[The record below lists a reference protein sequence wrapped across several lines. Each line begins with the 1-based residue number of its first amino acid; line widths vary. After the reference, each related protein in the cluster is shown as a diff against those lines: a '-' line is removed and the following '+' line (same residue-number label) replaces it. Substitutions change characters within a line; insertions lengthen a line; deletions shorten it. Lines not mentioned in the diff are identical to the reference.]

1 MTYPLLALDVA
12 TNTACV
18 CLINAEGKVFTETA
32 SPGKQHSNT
41 VLPLL
46 QDVLKQAD
54 LTWGDLKMLALGQ
67 GPGSFTGLRIA
78 AAMLAGVNA
87 SLKLPI
93 WGLSS
98 LAITAMQT
106 QSDKPL
112 WVLED
117 ARAGEVF
124 VGYYQQGERLQD
136 DVCKCWSEIQGMPT
150 DSFAAQQ
157 EPAITLPDW
166 HRLPLPMDR
175 AQAMSLLIQTLWD
188 KTDHTAHTPWIQP
201 VYLQLSQAEKNLQH
215 V

>member
-1 MTYPLLALDVA
+1 MTYPVLALDVA
-12 TNTACV
+12 TKHACV
-18 CLINAEGKVFTETA
+18 CLIDAQGQVFTAEA
-32 SPGKQHSNT
+32 SEGKQHSDT

-46 QDVLKQAD
+46 ERVLQQAD
-54 LTWGDLKMLALGQ
+54 LTWPDLKMLVLGQ

-78 AAMLAGVNA
+78 AAMLAGINA

-112 WVLED
+112 WILED

-124 VGYYQQGERLQD
+124 AGYYHQGECLQG
-136 DVCKCWSEIQGMPT
+136 DVCKCWNDVQDMPVGI
-150 DSFAAQQ
+150 FAAHQ
-157 EPAITLPDW
+157 EPAISLADW
-166 HRLPLPMDR
+166 QRLPLNLER
-175 AQAMSLLIQTLWD
+175 AKAMSLLIQTLWD
-188 KTDHTAHTPWIQP
+188 KTDHTVHTPWIQP

-215 V
+215 G

>member
-1 MTYPLLALDVA
+1 MQPILALDVA
-12 TNTACV
+12 TKRACV
-18 CLINAEGKVFTETA
+18 CLINTKGQVFTAEA
-32 SPGKQHSNT
+32 SEGKQHSDT
-41 VLPLL
+41 ILPLL

-54 LTWGDLKMLALGQ
+54 LTWSDLNMLALGQ

-78 AAMLAGVNA
+78 AAMLAGINA

-106 QSDKPL
+106 QNDEPV

-124 VGYYQQGERLQD
+124 VGCYQQGECLQD
-136 DVCKCWSEIQGMPT
+136 AACKPWSEIQNMPAGA
-150 DSFAAQQ
+150 FAAQQ
-157 EPAITLPDW
+157 EPVTDLLDW
-166 HRLPLPMDR
+166 QHLPLNIER
-175 AQAMSLLIQTLWD
+175 GQAMSLLIQALWD

>member
-12 TNTACV
+12 TNVACA
-18 CLINAEGKVFTETA
+18 CLIDAEGKVFTATA
-32 SPGKQHSNT
+32 SSGKQHSNT

-46 QDVLKQAD
+46 QDVLKQAN
-54 LTWGDLKMLALGQ
+54 LTWSDLNMLALGQ

-78 AAMLAGVNA
+78 AAMLAGINA

-98 LAITAMQT
+98 LAITAMQS

-124 VGYYQQGERLQD
+124 AGYYQQGVSLQNDACKAWD
-136 DVCKCWSEIQGMPT
+136 DTQSMPAEA
-150 DSFAAQQ
+150 FVAQQ
-157 EPAITLPDW
+157 EPAIDLKDW
-166 HRLPLPMDR
+166 QRLPLKVER
-175 AQAMSLLIQTLWD
+175 AQAMGLLIQVLWD
-188 KTDHTAHTPWIQP
+188 KTDHTVHTPWIQP
-201 VYLQLSQAEKNLQH
+201 VYLQLSQAEKNLKH
-215 V
+215 E

>member
-1 MTYPLLALDVA
+1 MSYPLLALDVA
-12 TNTACV
+12 TKHACT
-18 CLINAEGKVFTETA
+18 CLINAQGQVFTAEA
-32 SPGKQHSNT
+32 SEGKQHSDT

-46 QDVLKQAD
+46 EDVLQQAG
-54 LTWGDLKMLALGQ
+54 LKWSDLKMLALGQ

-78 AAMLAGVNA
+78 AAMLAGINA

-124 VGYYQQGERLQD
+124 AGYYQQGECLKS
-136 DVCKCWSEIQGMPT
+136 DVCKCWDVLQDMSPE
-150 DSFAAQQ
+150 SFSAQQ
-157 EPAITLPDW
+157 EPAIALPNW
-166 HRLPLPMDR
+166 QRLPLQIDR
-175 AQAMSLLIQTLWD
+175 AQAMSQLIQVLWD

-215 V
+215 A

>member
-1 MTYPLLALDVA
+1 MRCPILALDVA
-12 TNTACV
+12 TSSACV
-18 CLINAEGKVFTETA
+18 CLINTEGKVFTATA
-32 SPGKQHSNT
+32 SSGKQHSDT

-46 QDVLKQAD
+46 QDVLQQAN
-54 LTWGDLKMLALGQ
+54 LTWTDLKMLVLGQ

-78 AAMLAGVNA
+78 AAMLAGINA

-106 QSDKPL
+106 QSDKPV

-124 VGYYQQGERLQD
+124 SGYYQQGECMQGD
-136 DVCKCWSEIQGMPT
+136 ACKCWSEIQDMPAG
-150 DSFAAQQ
+150 SFATQQ
-157 EPAITLPDW
+157 EPAIDLADW
-166 HRLPLPMDR
+166 QRLPLQIER
-175 AQAMSLLIQTLWD
+175 AKAMSLLVQALWD

-201 VYLQLSQAEKNLQH
+201 VYLQVSQAEKNLQH
-215 V
+215 G

>member
-1 MTYPLLALDVA
+1 MHPLLALDVA

-18 CLINAEGKVFTETA
+18 CVINTEGKLFTATA
-32 SPGKQHSNT
+32 MAGKQHSDT
-41 VLPLL
+41 LLPLL

-54 LTWGDLKMLALGQ
+54 LTWPDLKMLVLGQ

-78 AAMLAGVNA
+78 AAMLAGTNA

-93 WGLSS
+93 WGVSS

-124 VGYYQQGERLQD
+124 AGYYQQGECLQD
-136 DVCKCWSEIQGMPT
+136 DVCKAWDDIQGMPAEA
-150 DSFAAQQ
+150 FVAQQ
-157 EPAITLPDW
+157 EPAIVLKDW
-166 HRLPLPMDR
+166 QRLPLKVER
-175 AQAMSLLIQTLWD
+175 AKAMSLLIQALWD
-188 KTDHTAHTPWIQP
+188 KTDHTVHTPWIQP

-215 V
+215 G

>member
-1 MTYPLLALDVA
+1 MSYPILSLDVA
-12 TNTACV
+12 TNAACV
-18 CLINAEGKVFTETA
+18 CLVNAEGQVFTATA
-32 SPGKQHSNT
+32 ASGKQHSDT

-54 LTWGDLKMLALGQ
+54 LTWTDLKMLALGQ

-78 AAMLAGVNA
+78 AAMLAGINA
-87 SLKLPI
+87 SLHLPI

-106 QSDKPL
+106 QSDKPV

-124 VGYYQQGERLQD
+124 AGYYQQGECLQGD
-136 DVCKCWSEIQGMPT
+136 ACKCWSEIQEMPVGN
-150 DSFAAQQ
+150 FAAQQ
-157 EPAITLPDW
+157 EPAINMEDW
-166 HRLPLPMDR
+166 QRLPLQIER
-175 AQAMSLLIQTLWD
+175 ANAMSLLIQTLWD

>member
-1 MTYPLLALDVA
+1 MRPLLALDVA
-12 TNTACV
+12 TSSACV
-18 CLINAEGKVFTETA
+18 CLINAEGKVFTATA
-32 SPGKQHSNT
+32 SSGKQHSDT

-46 QDVLKQAD
+46 QDVLKQAG
-54 LTWGDLKMLALGQ
+54 LTWSDLNMLVLGQ

-78 AAMLAGVNA
+78 AATLAGINA

-112 WVLED
+112 WILED

-124 VGYYQQGERLQD
+124 AGYYQHGECLQG
-136 DVCKCWSEIQGMPT
+136 DVCKCWDELQNQPVE
-150 DSFAAQQ
+150 SFAAQQ
-157 EPAITLPDW
+157 EPAIDMADW
-166 HRLPLPMDR
+166 QRLPLQIER
-175 AQAMSLLIQTLWD
+175 AKAMGLLIQALWD
-188 KTDHTAHTPWIQP
+188 KTDHTKHTPWIQP